1 MTTAARLEQYNA
13 FDQEVIGRVAAVADE
28 QLRTNDHRP
37 FITNYVLGDTLT
49 ENDARN
55 ATILDIR
62 PREHD
67 PKAALMI
74 HLAMG
79 QPLDPNNL
87 YQIATIA
94 AVNPNIRIITK
105 GNPSGIGYA
114 KQSLNREQREQA
126 SRGNFR
132 PLTEP
137 LMRFAEENGIE
148 SVDQY
153 GYSFG
158 ADLAMTAASKEAFDT
173 PHVIVVEPASVV
185 KRSLIGLGI
194 AFGRSNASL
203 QEYVDQSG
211 PAFASARTESLGL
224 PGFGIAL
231 ARLSNLAISRGLSQG
246 GFELQTKVAMN
257 AQPDMQTTI
266 TWGTDSE
273 LSLHSPTSDIVR
285 ALRAQYGED
294 RVQAIQ
300 LEGQKHALAN
310 DVYLQ
315 AALVAQGLRA

>member
-13 FDQEVIGRVAAVADE
+13 FDQEVIGRVAAVAED
-28 QLRTNDHRP
+28 QLRTDDYRS

-158 ADLAMTAASKEAFDT
+158 ADLAMNAATTAELYT

-185 KRSLIGLGI
+185 KRSLIGLGL
-194 AFGRSNASL
+194 AFGRSNSAL
-203 QEYVDQSG
+203 QEYVDLSG
-211 PAFASARTESLGL
+211 PAFAAARKESLGL
-224 PGFGIAL
+224 PGFGVAL
-231 ARLSNLAISRGLSQG
+231 ARLSNLAIERGLSQG
-246 GFELQTKVAMN
+246 IFHGRTNEAMS
-257 AQPDMQTTI
+257 AQPEMKATI
-266 TWGTDSE
+266 AWGTESE
-273 LSLHSPTSDIVR
+273 LSVDSVNTEIIRS
-285 ALRAQYGED
+285 LRSTYGSQ
-294 RVQAIQ
+294 RVHDIQ

>member
-1 MTTAARLEQYNA
+1 MSTAARLEQYNA
-13 FDQEVIGRVAAVADE
+13 FDQKVIERVAAVAEE
-28 QLRTNDHRP
+28 QLHTDNYRQ
-37 FITNYVLGDTLT
+37 FISNYVLGENLT
-49 ENDARN
+49 ENDAKN
-55 ATILDIR
+55 ASILDIR

-79 QPLDPNNL
+79 QPLDPNNI

-94 AVNPNIRIITK
+94 AVNPHIRIITK
-105 GNPSGIGYA
+105 GNPSGLGYA
-114 KQSLNREQREQA
+114 KQGLDREQRELA
-126 SRGNFR
+126 SRGNFS

-173 PHVIVVEPASVV
+173 PNVIVVEPASVV

-194 AFGRSNASL
+194 AFGRSNSTL
-203 QEYVDQSG
+203 QEYVDLSG
-211 PAFASARTESLGL
+211 PAFAAARKESLGMA
-224 PGFGIAL
+224 GFGVAL
-231 ARLSNLAISRGLSQG
+231 ARLSNLAISRGLSEGYFG
-246 GFELQTKVAMN
+246 GRAAEALSV
-257 AQPDMQTTI
+257 QPDMQATI
-266 TWGTDSE
+266 AWGTDSE
-273 LSLHSPTSDIVR
+273 LSLHSATSDIVR
-285 ALRAQYGED
+285 ALRADYGED
-294 RVQAIQ
+294 RVQAIK
-300 LEGQKHALAN
+300 LEGQNHALAN

-315 AALVAQGLRA
+315 AALVAQGLRV